1 MIIKQSLV
9 YRLLSAEHD
18 ALRDMLGVVFAILV
32 LLGGIVGYTKIY
44 NVVSFT
50 CLINGDWDGSSEFV
64 SRLERAQAGDVEAQ
78 SFSGVWHVSGAC
90 TQPSAR
96 HRRIGL
102 QWLQKAAQ
110 NEPNVQHVN
119 TFYSYARLYV
129 NEEPSFLPVATR
141 LVMNTVGS
149 EDKKFVNLNE
159 MLRLDKAIIECERG
173 NQEWQQ
179 CREIMRDATEAGHY
193 TGKLYYA
200 EILARGLGGDTNRD
214 RAMELIDELIAIAA
228 QDLPALPAVS
238 EMEALQTHKNNLL
251 LIN

>member
-32 LLGGIVGYTKIY
+32 LSGIIVGYTKIY

-50 CLINGDWDGSSEFV
+50 CLINNDWEGSPGDKKGRELARQGNVAIQFSLGH
-64 SRLERAQAGDVEAQ
+64 RLV
-78 SFSGVWHVSGAC
+78 SGVCLS
-90 TQPSAR
+90 SSSDN
-96 HRRIGL
+96 RREGL
-102 QWLQKAAQ
+102 EWLQKAAQ
-110 NEPNVQHVN
+110 NEPSVQHVN
-119 TFYSYARLYV
+119 SFYSYARLYV

-159 MLRLDKAIIECERG
+159 MLRLDKAIIECERS

-238 EMEALQTHKNNLL
+238 EMEALQTHKKNLL
-251 LIN
+251 LSN